1 MDRIGLYY
9 IEKKLN
15 YHNRSDGVW
24 SMTKSRQDNDVIDH
38 TDSVYDE
45 IKIEGSWPIKQ
56 DAVYHEK

>member
-45 IKIEGSWPIKQ
+45 IRIEGS
-56 DAVYHEK
+56 